1 MTVLGK
7 GGAPAH
13 GPRNAG
19 SARVL
24 NHTKRCIKL
33 TSEQRQLASRSSA
46 ATSPGAR
53 AEELA
58 KGLPAAEPECT
69 GTEPPPF
76 FGAVGT
82 KQVHDHSA
90 ALLDLAIVKLF
101 CAAGLAPRLADY
113 PEWKEV
119 LHLAALAGRYY
130 VPAGRTILMD
140 NHIMS
145 EQERVR
151 GLQIALLQRERRLTV
166 SFDGGDL
173 RSGEY
178 FYTVHANTA
187 DGRSFLLE
195 GIECTGVSHTA
206 EWMANSVM
214 EVMET
219 VGVKHF
225 SGGSSDNTGN
235 TRGCRGLLCHRIPTF
250 LNFPDPNHHLSLT
263 CRDILLLPYFKMP
276 IKVLRGTIKHFNHSK
291 ASKKLLKDLA
301 LRELTGRGL
310 ESIGKT
316 RFATITWSSI
326 SLRRNLNPI
335 RTLCTAGQ
343 IEIKKYNDYFIRD
356 KEKTLAF
363 EMLLNQLISVTEGI
377 ARAIQCLEA
386 QSCNPADVYLLWL
399 AVTSHI
405 RATLRTSMIPESVC
419 NEIRGIINHRW
430 NEFFVENPGHE
441 AYLAAFYLN
450 PKYVN
455 SSIFKHPN
463 AVAPATITIPGIQTL
478 EVPIGVKNA
487 KTFNAVGK
495 YLFDQGAVEVE
506 HGIDP
511 ILVAF
516 KRKNKRFV
524 KQFKEQFTAYAQG
537 AFPFNTPLGKMR
549 PLDWWRKHEGSENG
563 GILASLALKLYSA
576 VPHSMADERTVSV
589 ITWMNPALRN
599 LEKVNTIFS
608 FAQIRGWYRDEAKQK
623 ALSDGTAKTRA
634 AARPFPEIKFYNI
647 EREIH
652 SVDDDVDDKMVPD
665 DDAPDSEDEFE
676 TMAPERIGWIF
687 RAKYSLQATRWT

>member
-1 MTVLGK
+1 
-7 GGAPAH
+7 
-13 GPRNAG
+13 
-19 SARVL
+19 
-24 NHTKRCIKL
+24 
-33 TSEQRQLASRSSA
+33 
-46 ATSPGAR
+46 
-53 AEELA
+53 
-58 KGLPAAEPECT
+58 
-69 GTEPPPF
+69 
-76 FGAVGT
+76 
-82 KQVHDHSA
+82 
-90 ALLDLAIVKLF
+90 
-101 CAAGLAPRLADY
+101 
-113 PEWKEV
+113 
-119 LHLAALAGRYY
+119 
-130 VPAGRTILMD
+130 MD
-140 NHIMS
+140 SHIMS

-151 GLQIALLQRERRLTV
+151 GLQIALHQRERRLTV

-173 RSGEY
+173 KSGEY

-187 DGRSFLLE
+187 DGRSFVLE

-291 ASKKLLKDLA
+291 ASKKLLEDLA

-316 RFATITWSSI
+316 RFATITWSGI

-335 RTLCTAGQ
+335 RTLC
-343 IEIKKYNDYFIRD
+343 
-356 KEKTLAF
+356 
-363 EMLLNQLISVTEGI
+363 
-377 ARAIQCLEA
+377 
-386 QSCNPADVYLLWL
+386 
-399 AVTSHI
+399 
-405 RATLRTSMIPESVC
+405 
-419 NEIRGIINHRW
+419 
-430 NEFFVENPGHE
+430 VENPGHE
-441 AYLAAFYLN
+441 
-450 PKYVN
+450 YVN
-455 SSIFKHPN
+455 SSIFKRPN

-495 YLFDQGAVEVE
+495 YLFDQGTVEVK

-516 KRKNKRFV
+516 KKKNKRFV

-537 AFPFNTPLGKMR
+537 AFPYNTPLGKMR

-563 GILASLALKLYSA
+563 GILASFALKLYSA

-676 TMAPERIGWIF
+676 TMAPQTDWLDLPREIF
-687 RAKYSLQATRWT
+687 ASSDALDLELGEVNLDSTLLEDLLAETAVPMSGTGTRSTPADVFMGMADVDEDNDEETGFELGHWA